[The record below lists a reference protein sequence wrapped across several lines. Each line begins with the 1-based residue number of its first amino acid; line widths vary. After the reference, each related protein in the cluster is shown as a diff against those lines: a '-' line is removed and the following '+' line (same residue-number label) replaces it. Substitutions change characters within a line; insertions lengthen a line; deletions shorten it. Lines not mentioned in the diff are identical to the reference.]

1 MIFLTYF
8 RVLFSGLDS
17 AIILSDYEM
26 VVVQIREVRPEVTL
40 VVRMVSTVGNYD
52 YVNDWEFKQSGSIKV
67 TVINSLNGGSLFF

>member
-1 MIFLTYF
+1 
-8 RVLFSGLDS
+8 
-17 AIILSDYEM
+17 M

-67 TVINSLNGGSLFF
+67 TVMNSLNGGSLFF

>member
-1 MIFLTYF
+1 
-8 RVLFSGLDS
+8 
-17 AIILSDYEM
+17 M

-67 TVINSLNGGSLFF
+67 TVINSLNGEACFSDV